1 MIFFAG
7 SGRVSNYLMEQ
18 SFWNIST
25 FDCLPLS
32 WNFCSAIST
41 QFSIHFAPQPLEF
54 YWPDHDDN
62 FIKGNIP
69 YNSISTDQYVLKFVA
84 FQSLFLCAVG

>member
-41 QFSIHFAPQPLEF
+41 QFSIHSAPQPLEF
-54 YWPDHDDN
+54 YWPDHDDHI
-62 FIKGNIP
+62 IKGNIL
-69 YNSISTDQYVLKFVA
+69 STKIPQEE
-84 FQSLFLCAVG
+84 